1 MFWRNENLQF
11 QQKAKMKK
19 QESVKVKVHRK
30 PANRDVR
37 LSKSLNAEQSIGD
50 LVQNQDVYI
59 LTFGQFSL
67 IDALVHVLRQTGP
80 AYVDLSTWTA
90 ADAHLEKAKA
100 LLDSADI
107 LRLRMVIDRSFES
120 RQPEYC
126 YHMRKRFG
134 PESIRAIR
142 THAKFFTVKNEKWSV
157 VARTSM
163 NLNENPRLENIE
175 ISTDS
180 SLADF
185 MTEIVDG
192 IFEEIPEGKNH
203 SPMLEL
209 LNIEQN
215 SPYKEVSADH
225 IKSLK
230 TIEVS
235 HELKKG

>member
-1 MFWRNENLQF
+1 V
-11 QQKAKMKK
+11 KK
-19 QESVKVKVHRK
+19 TNAATARVHK
-30 PANRDVR
+30 KTASRDIR
-37 LSKSLNAEQSIGD
+37 LSKSLTAEQSIGD
-50 LVQNQDVYI
+50 LKKNQDIYI

-67 IDALVHVLRQTGP
+67 IDALVHVLKQTGP

-100 LLDSADI
+100 LLDSAEI
-107 LRLRMVIDRSFES
+107 KRLRMVIDRSFES

-134 PESIRAIR
+134 QDSIRAIR
-142 THAKFFTVKNEKWSV
+142 THAKFFVVRNENWSV

-175 ISTDS
+175 ISTDD
-180 SLADF
+180 SLSDF
-185 MTEIVDG
+185 MTTIVDE
-192 IFEEIPEGKNH
+192 IFNEVPEGANH

-209 LNIEQN
+209 LNIEQQ
-215 SPYKEVSADH
+215 SPYNEVKADH
-225 IKSLK
+225 IKNTQ
-230 TIEVS
+230 TIQVS